1 MNPRDKRI
9 GALIRRRRQDKGLSQ
24 AEVAPVLG
32 FTRPTVQQI
41 ESGSRA
47 VKARELDVLASVFDC
62 STAELLPTPP
72 QEDPKEPDAL
82 AELWKTLPKLR
93 RDPTFLAVLEAA
105 RALTVLEDLLE
116 LDATVSVLP
125 AYAPSPPKTAWQAA
139 RQGYRASEDER
150 RRLALGES
158 PIRFVDELLAIVGVR
173 PATARLPRGVT
184 SVCINQ
190 HDVGRVV
197 IVNERLELAH
207 RRACLA
213 HGLAHA
219 LFDLDGPWRI
229 CREEDETDL
238 SEIRANAFS
247 SGLLMPAHGVSRF
260 LETLGK
266 ETLARGSKGVLAL
279 FSPHEGV
286 AAQEAVRVSG
296 RARVGRHAANMCDL
310 TRLAHYYGVS
320 RDLAAYRLH
329 NLRLL
334 PEDQLQWLR
343 QQNRGKVGRLA
354 EETLSL
360 REPDPASD
368 VLRSR
373 VAALAAEAHC
383 RGLVDDQRFARFAA
397 TAGLSKAEHGQVL
410 AMAQA

>member
-1 MNPRDKRI
+1 MNPRDKKI
-9 GALIRRRRQDKGLSQ
+9 GALIRRRRRDKGLSQ

-32 FTRPTVQQI
+32 FTRPTIQQI

-47 VKARELDVLASVFDC
+47 VKAREMDVLASLFDC
-62 STAELLPTPP
+62 SAAELLPMPQ
-72 QEDPKEPDAL
+72 QEDPQESDAL
-82 AELWKTLPKLR
+82 AELWTALPDLQT
-93 RDPTFLAVLEAA
+93 DPTFSAVLEAA
-105 RALTVLEDLLE
+105 RALTTLEDLLE

-125 AYAPSPPKTAWQAA
+125 TYGLTPPKTAWQAA

-150 RRLALGES
+150 RRLALGEG
-158 PIRFVDELLAIVGVR
+158 PIRFVDELLAIGRVR
-173 PATARLPRGVT
+173 PATAKLPRGVT

-190 HDVGRVV
+190 PDVGRVV
-197 IVNERLELAH
+197 IVNERLELAD

-279 FSPHEGV
+279 FSPREGDPE
-286 AAQEAVRVSG
+286 QEAVRVSG

-343 QQNRGKVGRLA
+343 RQNHGNVGRRA

-360 REPDPASD
+360 HEPDPGSD

-373 VAALAAEAHC
+373 VASLAAEAHC
-383 RGLVDDQRFARFAA
+383 RGLLDDEKFARFAA
-397 TAGLSKAEHGQVL
+397 TAGLSKAEHGQLL